1 MNKNYY
7 LYFFF
12 FSFLVY
18 GQKAALK
25 VGSNPYSINAS
36 AALEIESTTKGFL
49 PPRMTLE
56 QRNNI
61 TPTDGL
67 IIYCTDCAAGK
78 KMQYYSTPN
87 WENMYDTPLA
97 EGYIKDRNYDSAD
110 GLHQF
115 IYKPV
120 EITIAGNTTT
130 WLNFNLGANYA
141 NLNHPAK
148 NFDYV
153 PTSFTDS
160 NAYGSL
166 FQWGRAADGHELI
179 NWTSG
184 TSGSL
189 VNGTSTVVST
199 GDNANNGGKFITN
212 TNINTNND
220 DWRNPQNNTLWQG
233 VNGINN
239 PCPIGYRLPTK
250 VELDSAYSSI
260 NGIGGGFSSNLKIP
274 AAGNIQKDGTFA
286 GIGTYSYTWTS
297 SVFTSTVYNIY
308 LTNGNKYGN
317 TLYPRGNGASVRC
330 IKN

>member
-1 MNKNYY
+1 MNKFI
-7 LYFFF
+7 FFF
-12 FSFLVY
+12 FLLSYLVY
-18 GQKAALK
+18 GQKSSLK
-25 VGSNPYSINAS
+25 VGSNPYTINNS

-49 PPRMTLE
+49 PPRMTLA
-56 QRNNI
+56 QRNAI

-67 IIYCTDCAAGK
+67 IIYCTDCTAGSR
-78 KMQYYSTPN
+78 MQYYTTPN

-97 EGYIKDRNYDSAD
+97 EVYIKDRNYDSAD

-115 IYKPV
+115 IYKSV
-120 EITIAGNTTT
+120 EIPMLDTNGTFTTNAT

-141 NLNHPAK
+141 NKNHAAYNK
-148 NFDYV
+148 DAV
-153 PTSFTDS
+153 PSSYTDR

-179 NWTSG
+179 NWASS

-189 VNGTSTVVST
+189 VNGTSTSLST
-199 GDNANNGGKFITN
+199 NDDPNNGGQFI
-212 TNINTNND
+212 INNN
-220 DWRNPQNNTLWQG
+220 DWRNPQNNNLWQG

-250 VELDSAYSSI
+250 SELGSAYYNF
-260 NGIGGGFSSNLKIP
+260 NGIGGGFSSILKIP

-286 GIGTYSYTWTS
+286 GVSTYSYTWTS
-297 SVFTSTVYNIY
+297 SVSTSNAHNIY
-308 LTNGNKYGN
+308 LVNGNKYGSD
-317 TLYPRGNGASVRC
+317 LYPRGNGASVRC